1 MNEYIRRF
9 NKSSMNRNS
18 NYVAFYVAEPFSP
31 ANLGAKATQ
40 DFCYY
45 QMLKAWKGRDTSFP
59 FNDAHAKTYDVRD
72 DSDWMSTLRPRL
84 RCRLRA
90 SKNIILFLSLY
101 TKESRALKEEIEYG
115 ACELGLPIIVVY
127 PDLSNRDI
135 VWDERFTPRVRELW
149 DKLPVLKKAMGEVP
163 TIHIPMEREYIEK
176 TLLKRKFTVQNKE
189 QGVCHQYF
197 YRK

>member
-1 MNEYIRRF
+1 MY
-9 NKSSMNRNS
+9 
-18 NYVAFYVAEPFSP
+18 
-31 ANLGAKATQ
+31 
-40 DFCYY
+40 
-45 QMLKAWKGRDTSFP
+45 
-59 FNDAHAKTYDVRD
+59 
-72 DSDWMSTLRPRL
+72 TLRPRL

>member
-1 MNEYIRRF
+1 MNEYIRGF

-127 PDLSNRDI
+127 PGLSNRDI
-135 VWDERFTPRVRELW
+135 VWDERFTPRVRVLW

-176 TLLKRKFTVQNKE
+176 TLLMRKFTVQNKE
-189 QGVCHQYF
+189 KGVCHQYF

>member
-1 MNEYIRRF
+1 MNEYIRGF

-127 PDLSNRDI
+127 PGLSNRDI
-135 VWDERFTPRVRELW
+135 VWDERFTPRVRVLW

-176 TLLKRKFTVQNKE
+176 TLLMRKFTVQNKE

>member
-1 MNEYIRRF
+1 MNEYIRGF

-18 NYVAFYVAEPFSP
+18 NYVAFYVTEPFSP
-31 ANLGAKATQ
+31 ANLRANATP

-45 QMLKAWKGRDTSFP
+45 QMLKAWKGRDISFP

-72 DSDWMSTLRPRL
+72 DSDWMRTLRPRL

-127 PDLSNRDI
+127 PGLNNHDI
-135 VWDERFTPRVRELW
+135 VRNGSFTSRVRVLW

-163 TIHIPMEREYIEK
+163 TIHIPMERECIAK
-176 TLLKRKFTVQNKE
+176 ILLERKFTVQNKE
-189 QGVCHQYF
+189 QGVCYKYF